1 MSKIDNLER
10 VRSSWLHKNHTYK
23 MVFYTDFKYKVLEN
37 IMFKLKRGKFKQG
50 SYNDCIIMADTETSK
65 HPEQMKY
72 DEFGNCEPLPNHVVA
87 WTISIRAFHMNIVT
101 LYGTRPS
108 EFIAC
113 LNMIRSKLKGDDIY
127 IYFHNLPYD
136 WYFLRRFLIRAYG
149 EPKKQL
155 NVKSHYPIYIAWE
168 NHIILRDSLILSGCK
183 LEKWAED
190 LNVEHKKAVGSWD
203 YDRIRNQGEQFTAEE
218 LHYIENDTL
227 AGVEC
232 IDALL
237 QSLNKTIFSAPWTAT
252 GIPREEV
259 RKRAEQ
265 HRGHENFLRQ
275 VLSWEQFLKFRHLY
289 HGGYSHANRFFIDIL
304 LNEDDIQGFDFTSSY
319 PFCLLAYKYPA
330 EAFRYFYED
339 DPTKEVDPEL
349 ILESSENYAFIFKV
363 SFFNIKLKDDLI
375 PMPALQSSKCDQT
388 INLITDNGR
397 VISAGY
403 CCLYMC
409 EQDLHV
415 IADQYEWQNISIT
428 ECEVAKKDYL
438 PRWFTDYVYECY
450 EAKCREKI
458 ADPFD
463 PVRYALSKARVNSI
477 YGLTVQAS
485 VRRELLEVIEPGMY
499 QINEDGDQ
507 AYFTAGE
514 YREDFEQDL
523 QKDYEKYIKNP
534 KTVLNYQIG
543 TYCTAY
549 AFRNLFRLGDCVKK
563 YYKADGKLAA
573 PPRWYYS
580 DTDSAY
586 SDDWDYTKLLKYNQD
601 CKERLKA
608 NDYGPVIIG
617 DKEFW
622 LGVADHKEPDDTY
635 TEFKVLGS
643 KRYAGRSKEDG
654 KVHIT
659 VAGVPK
665 KNGALCLKDDLNNFT
680 KDFIFDGNI
689 TGKLTHYYIP
699 HEIYIDE
706 WGNEVGDS
714 IDLQKC
720 DYHLDAVNKWN
731 FIEEVEIAF
740 THIYGEENDH
750 YEREF

>member
-1 MSKIDNLER
+1 MSRLENLER
-10 VRSSWLHKNHTYK
+10 VRANWMRKNHTYK
-23 MVFYTDFKYKVLEN
+23 MVFYTDFKYKLLEN
-37 IMFKLKRGKFKQG
+37 IIYKLKRGRGKQG

-72 DEFGNCEPLPNHVVA
+72 DEFGNTEPLPNHVVA

-113 LNMIRSKLKGDDIY
+113 LNMIRSKLQGDDIY

-136 WYFLRRFLIRAYG
+136 WYFLRRFMLKNYG

-155 NVKSHYPIYIAWE
+155 NVKSHYPIYIKWD
-168 NHIILRDSLILSGCK
+168 NGIILRDSLILSGCK
-183 LEKWAED
+183 LEKWAKD
-190 LNVEHKKAVGSWD
+190 LNVEHQKAVGSWD
-203 YDRIRNQGEQFTAEE
+203 YDRIRNQGESFTEDE
-218 LHYIENDTL
+218 KTYIENDTL

-232 IDALL
+232 IDAYLI
-237 QSLNKTIFSAPWTAT
+237 SLHKTIYSIPYTAT

-259 RKRAEQ
+259 QKRAAQ
-265 HRGHENFLRQ
+265 NRGHENFLRQ
-275 VLSWEQFLKFRHLY
+275 ALTWEQFLKFRKLY
-289 HGGYSHANRFFIDIL
+289 HGGYSHANRFFIDEL
-304 LNEDDIQGFDFTSSY
+304 LDETETLGFDFTSSY
-319 PFCLLAYKYPA
+319 PFCLLAFKYPC
-330 EAFRYFYED
+330 EKFRPF
-339 DPTKEVDPEL
+339 KEGRKIDPEL
-349 ILESSENYAFIFKV
+349 ILNNSEKYAFIFKV
-363 SFFNIKLKDDLI
+363 SFINIKLKDDLE

-388 INLITDNGR
+388 INLLTDNGR

-403 CCLYMC
+403 LNLYMC

-415 IADQYEWQNISIT
+415 IADQYCWQKISIT

-438 PRWFTDYVYECY
+438 PRWFTDYVFECY
-450 EAKCREKI
+450 QAKCLEKI

-485 VRRELLEVIEPGMY
+485 VRRDLIEVIEPGY
-499 QINEDGDQ
+499 YPINEDGDT

-523 QKDYEKYIKNP
+523 QKAYEKYLKSP

-549 AFRNLFRLGDCVKK
+549 AFRNLFRLGKCVKR
-563 YYKADGKLAA
+563 YYRSDGTLAA

-586 SDDWDYTKLLKYNQD
+586 SDDWDYTELMKYNQD
-601 CKERLKA
+601 CKARLRA
-608 NDYGPVIIG
+608 NNYGPVIIG
-617 DKEFW
+617 SEEFW

-643 KRYAGRSKEDG
+643 KRYAGRSKEDN
-654 KVHIT
+654 KIHIT

-665 KNGALCLKDDLNNFT
+665 KAGALCLENDLKKFT

-731 FIEEVEIAF
+731 WLEEVEIAY
-740 THIYGEENDH
+740 THVYGEESD
-750 YEREF
+750 RFDTEF